1 MAMITENKTWIAD
14 NGDGTYTNPILYT
27 DYSDPDVCRVGED
40 YFMTASSFCN
50 APGLPVL
57 HSKDLVNWKVIS
69 YAVDK
74 VPGEQYN
81 VPLHGCGVWAPA
93 IRYHEGEFII
103 FFPMPDEGI
112 YVVKTKD
119 PWGTWDEPTCLFAGK
134 GWIDPC
140 PFWDDD
146 GRAYMVSGFAKSRI
160 GFKSVLNLCEITPDC
175 LHMMDEGKHIFDG
188 NVNQQETIE
197 GPKLYKR
204 NGYYYIFAPAGG
216 VKQGWQ
222 TVLRSKD
229 IWGPYEYRNVLLQKD
244 TEVNGPHQGAWVD
257 TPTGEDWFVHFQDVY
272 AAGRIV
278 HLQPMRWVDDWPV
291 IGEISEEELAAGE
304 VAGKPVITYK
314 KPNVGGT
321 YDIVSPVAADE
332 FQGDTLGLQWQWN
345 ANPGKDWYALEAG
358 GLTLYAVERTA
369 ESLSNIPNLL
379 LQKWCMP
386 EFRVETKLV
395 LSDMQCGDTAGMVSM
410 GVTFGAVAVEKKND
424 AFVIKTIGGEQ
435 KFDKERASATD
446 TETVIREIPLDTQVI
461 YFRNQVEKVESTKFN
476 SDGPYTFPIPAEE
489 IRFSYSLDGEIYEE
503 VSCYPAKAGRWV
515 GVKNGMFAYHENAGT
530 AGKARFAYFRFV

>member
-1 MAMITENKTWIAD
+1 MITENKTWIAD

-386 EFRVETKLV
+386 EFRAETKLV

>member
-1 MAMITENKTWIAD
+1 MITENKTWIAD

-119 PWGTWDEPTCLFAGK
+119 PWGTWDEPTCLFSGK

-304 VAGKPVITYK
+304 AAGKPVITYR

-345 ANPGKDWYALEAG
+345 ANPGKNWYALEAG
-358 GLTLYAVERTA
+358 SLTLYAVERTA

-386 EFRVETKLV
+386 EFRAETKLV

-410 GVTFGAVAVEKKND
+410 GVTFGAVAVEKRND

-489 IRFSYSLDGEIYEE
+489 IRFSYSLDGETYEE